1 MTGRKQKEGL
11 LSKLGDVVVGFER
24 ALNSEDARAR
34 TAWVRC
40 RTSFERC
47 CQVELGWR
55 FQQALNIDSC
65 IKNAI
70 MGVQQEDTRAKT
82 RWFG

>member
-1 MTGRKQKEGL
+1 MEI
-11 LSKLGDVVVGFER
+11 DV
-24 ALNSEDARAR
+24 
-34 TAWVRC
+34 
-40 RTSFERC
+40 
-47 CQVELGWR
+47 
-55 FQQALNIDSC
+55 IDSC

>member
-1 MTGRKQKEGL
+1 MT
-11 LSKLGDVVVGFER
+11 
-24 ALNSEDARAR
+24 
-34 TAWVRC
+34 C
-40 RTSFERC
+40 RGTH
-47 CQVELGWR
+47 
-55 FQQALNIDSC
+55 NIDSC